1 MVTSALFLTI
11 FFGALVSGWH
21 CALMCGGIAAGLER
35 VKKDPPSQKVEGVE
49 VTNKVATV
57 ELVPKARLI
66 YQQFLTH
73 LGRISTYVLLGS
85 LAGVLGLPLWQQG
98 WLPVQRALFAMA
110 ALIFLFQAYRVLTQ
124 SKAKTSTW
132 EVWLNT
138 KTVKLW
144 SKITQLL
151 QKKGSRPHFL
161 VGMIWGLVP
170 CGLVYS
176 VLPLAFLSGDG
187 YSGALLML
195 AFGLGTLPN
204 LLLISGFSARLAGWG
219 HQAWAR
225 YLVAA
230 LMGLTGVIGLY
241 RALTLPDALL
251 KGGFCIGSTL
261 NYNAYLVG

>member
-49 VTNKVATV
+49 VTNIVATV

-98 WLPVQRALFAMA
+98 WLPVQRALFALA

-170 CGLVYS
+170 AVGIFVRRWVLWGLVDAGIW
-176 VLPLAFLSGDG
+176 LGDSSESFINIWIFSQISQLG
-187 YSGALLML
+187 ASSLGALLGSSL
-195 AFGLGTLPN
+195 DGLDRSDWFVPCLDLTRCTFKRRFLHWLNFELQCLP
-204 LLLISGFSARLAGWG
+204 SW
-219 HQAWAR
+219 
-225 YLVAA
+225 
-230 LMGLTGVIGLY
+230 
-241 RALTLPDALL
+241 L
-251 KGGFCIGSTL
+251 KK
-261 NYNAYLVG
+261 